1 MTMTMTMANLQNT
14 VEQQQKRIDELEAYP
29 SSFVDEKQP
38 NNTIVDN
45 IPVVTVPADMVGF

>member
-1 MTMTMTMANLQNT
+1 MTMTMANLQNT